1 MSRYQHLI
9 DAMKEDE
16 YLTMTIAKSE
26 LHAILIDLEFAIEAR
41 TQAQQAVEPVGVV
54 CGKDMDYHRSQLTVS
69 LTRFVKPGTK
79 LYTHAPATPQA
90 EPVAMSEVLRRIK
103 YEAVSLADAQVIAL
117 EALADTTPPPV
128 QPMSDEQRELLAR
141 DDCGITDWTDPVNH
155 GATASMR
162 AAFRRGTK
170 AAEAYHDIT
179 QPQPKQDGG
188 AA

>member
-41 TQAQQAVEPVGVV
+41 TQDVQPVLPLLASQPARVVTELVE
-54 CGKDMDYHRSQLTVS
+54 RSDELATSFQEELD
-69 LTRFVKPGTK
+69 K
-79 LYTHAPATPQA
+79 LSSRNY
-90 EPVAMSEVLRRIK
+90 ELRMENEGLR
-103 YEAVSLADAQVIAL
+103 ASRA
-117 EALADTTPPPV
+117 V

-179 QPQPKQDGG
+179 QPKPERTCPHLMTTNTKVYFPSS
-188 AA
+188 